1 MRIVHI
7 VAHRAKNGVSTS
19 CKTLIEA
26 QLRHGH
32 TVLLITM
39 ADSWIA
45 EQEFTAPLEMVFSH
59 LKTRIPEL
67 RRVGAIVRA
76 WSPTVVHCH
85 GSKANKYG
93 MVFRLAAGAPVVM
106 TAHSRNIQLPPS
118 FFRAVI
124 APSQQTA
131 DYHNQ
136 KNWVRRSK
144 LHVIAHLF
152 DDIVRDAAE
161 GRQHLMQMGV
171 GKDDFVIGIVGSV
184 DHRKNQI
191 DGVRILKK
199 LLADR
204 PSARLVLVGGVSEKH
219 AIDGWHDAIADPA
232 VKDRIVLAGH
242 CDDAQALIAGFDVL
256 LCTSRIEE
264 GPIVVL
270 EAMALNVPVVSTA
283 VGMVPWLIRDGVDG
297 FVSDVGACD
306 HAATAIGTLMDD
318 RAQREKIGRA
328 GRQRLLS
335 QCDEK
340 AILGQIDAVYRSVAV
355 AAGTL

>member
-32 TVLLITM
+32 EVLLITM

-45 EQEFTAPLEMVFSH
+45 EQKFAGPVEMTFSH
-59 LKTRIPEL
+59 LKTRIAEL
-67 RRVGAIVRA
+67 RRVGAIVRN

-131 DYHNQ
+131 DYHNR

-144 LHVIAHLF
+144 LHVIPHLF
-152 DDIVRDAAE
+152 DDIHRDAAE
-161 GRQHLMQMGV
+161 GRQRLVQMGV
-171 GKDDFVIGIVGSV
+171 AEDDFVVGIVGSV

-191 DGVRILKK
+191 DGIRILKK
-199 LLADR
+199 LGDR
-204 PSARLVLVGGVSEKH
+204 PDVKLVLVGGVSEKH
-219 AIDGWHDAIADPA
+219 AIDGWGEAIADPA
-232 VKDRIVLAGH
+232 VKDRVVLAGH
-242 CDDAQALIAGFDVL
+242 CEDAQTLIAGFDVL
-256 LCTSRIEE
+256 LCTSKIEE
-264 GPIVVL
+264 GPIVAL

-283 VGMVPWLIRDGVDG
+283 VGMVPWLIRDGIDG
-297 FVSDVGACD
+297 FVYGVGECD
-306 HAATAIGTLMDD
+306 KAAAAIGALIDD
-318 RAQREKIGRA
+318 PAKRQQMGRA
-328 GRQRLLS
+328 GRERLLI

-340 AILGQIDAVYRSVAV
+340 AILEQIDRVYRAVAE